1 LRSFSSAALILL
13 LRGFAM
19 NVNIKVVII
28 LIPTIYLATLHWGQ
42 LASHGYGL
50 L

>member
-1 LRSFSSAALILL
+1 
-13 LRGFAM
+13 M

-42 LASHGYGL
+42 LAVHGYGL
-50 L
+50 F